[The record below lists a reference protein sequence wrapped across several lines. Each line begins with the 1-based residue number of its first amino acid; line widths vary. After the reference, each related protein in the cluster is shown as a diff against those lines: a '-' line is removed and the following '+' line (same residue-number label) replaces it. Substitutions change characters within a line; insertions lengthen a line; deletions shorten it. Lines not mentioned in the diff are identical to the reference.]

1 MVSYDNNYQR
11 IKRIESIKLV
21 QVRFFSPFC
30 YMHGN
35 FNQLEIPSLQI
46 MMASDFLELNLQG
59 PQYYV
64 KVVSNPIPWEKSVE
78 RLTVQ
83 YMEQRYVTVSYR
95 FNISYIYLLVQS
107 LHKLQLLYVMI
118 ALVFITK
125 TGTISE
131 KSREI
136 FGVFS

>member
-21 QVRFFSPFC
+21 QVRFFSTHS
-30 YMHGN
+30 YKHGN
-35 FNQLEIPSLQI
+35 FNQLESPSLQI
-46 MMASDFLELNLQG
+46 MMASNFLELNLQG
-59 PQYYV
+59 PQYSV

-83 YMEQRYVTVSYR
+83 CMEQRYVTVSYR

-118 ALVFITK
+118 ALVFITN